1 MTVGLDGEVALVTG
15 AGRGI
20 GEAVARRLAD
30 AGARVAVTSRKAED
44 AQRIANELGANHFGC
59 GMDVSSSTSIATAAA
74 AICEHMGVPTVLV
87 NNAGVNRIGPTET
100 MTDDDWNA
108 VIDVNLSGVF
118 RCCREVGALML
129 GEGRGSIINIS
140 SIIGTGIAMPWRAPY
155 AASKAGVIGLTQM
168 LAVEWTG
175 RGVRVNAVLP
185 GPTMTLM
192 VEAAINKGV
201 VSKQNVIDRTPAGR
215 FGVPQ
220 DIADAVLLL
229 ASQES
234 AFVTGQAIT
243 VDGGYALWGAS
254 HPASRTFDE
263 GADATD

>member
-1 MTVGLDGEVALVTG
+1 VSIRLDGEVALVTG
-15 AGRGI
+15 AGKGI

-44 AQRIANELGANHFGC
+44 AQRIAAEVGSDHFGC
-59 GMDVSSSTSIATAAA
+59 GMDVGSSTSIAEAVAST
-74 AICEHMGVPTVLV
+74 CENIGIPTILV

-100 MTDDDWNA
+100 MTDENWDA

-118 RCCREVGALML
+118 RCCREVGTLML
-129 GEGRGSIINIS
+129 AEGRGSIINIS
-140 SIIGTGIAMPWRAPY
+140 SVIGTGIAMPWRAPY

-185 GPTMTLM
+185 GPTMTAM
-192 VEAAINKGV
+192 VKDAIAQGI
-201 VSKQNVIDRTPAGR
+201 VSEQNVVDRTPAGR
-215 FGVPQ
+215 FGTPQ

-229 ASQES
+229 ATNES
-234 AFVTGQAIT
+234 SFVTGQSIT

-254 HPASRTFDE
+254 HPASQAF
-263 GADATD
+263 GQGSNATD